1 MLGPFENGDESMEN
15 EGATR
20 DDYAGMVWTPRGGD
34 GTSRWEARRRNDGRT
49 EFWPEGGGFTKSMES
64 ERFSETFEPTTRCP
78 DFAPSV
84 ATAEWTDEA
93 IPCHSDGRSWNG
105 WGMPLFEK
113 AQALRIAE
121 ATEGLTYDAEKDV
134 FRMSYGDPE
143 DAEEWSR
150 TEIFS
155 EGRTVEVYGIG
166 AGSWCWEACPRPL
179 PNDFLEAVAERR
191 MGDAIELVRAFPGIA
206 SGVDS
211 NGRTALHLAAKAP
224 RSENLIGAL
233 LEAGADPDV
242 RAPGGETPLIMAL
255 RMDRADNAR
264 LLLSAGTEPTLATES
279 GLTALHALLGASAIP
294 LAERAE
300 LAEDLVRAGAD
311 PNAADSYGKTP
322 AHMLRI
328 EERDGIIPLPVDPAA
343 FEQVVLTLGRLGAD
357 LDALDAHGRTPADD
371 AFGACADRD
380 VGRAV
385 VGAYSRA
392 KCAIEAER
400 EASALSAEA
409 APAAPGRSR
418 RV

>member
-1 MLGPFENGDESMEN
+1 MNNG
-15 EGATR
+15 GATK
-20 DDYAGMVWTPRGGD
+20 DEYAGMVWTPRGGD
-34 GTSRWEARRRNDGRT
+34 GTSRWEARRRDDGRT
-49 EFWPEGGGFTKSMES
+49 EFWPEGGGFARSMES

-84 ATAEWTDEA
+84 ATAEWMDEA

-113 AQALRIAE
+113 AEALRIAE
-121 ATEGLTYDAEKDV
+121 ATEGLTYDAERNV

-143 DAEEWSR
+143 DAEEWSG
-150 TEIFS
+150 TEIVS
-155 EGRTVEVYGIG
+155 GGRTVEVFGIG

-191 MGDAIELVRAFPGIA
+191 MDDAIELVRSFPGIA

-211 NGRTALHLAAKAP
+211 NGRSALHLAAKAP
-224 RSENLIGAL
+224 RSEELIGAL

-242 RAPGGETPLIMAL
+242 RSPGGVTPLCMAL
-255 RMDRADNAR
+255 RLERADNAR
-264 LLLSAGTEPTLATES
+264 LLLSAGSNPALATE
-279 GLTALHALLGASAIP
+279 GGDGPLHALLGASSIP

-300 LAEDLVRAGAD
+300 LAEILVRAGGD

-357 LDALDAHGRTPADD
+357 LDALDAHGRTPTDE

-385 VGAYSRA
+385 VGAFSRA
-392 KCAIEAER
+392 KCAVEAER
-400 EASALSAEA
+400 EAKELSSEA
-409 APAAPGRSR
+409 APALPGRSR